1 MERTPVSSQ
10 TLSPVRRGPVRKLRS
25 RVDAAALLVTAVLS
39 LVSGCA
45 RFRTDA
51 PLIPETGAT
60 DTVTLELPVL
70 DLPTP
75 GTPDAIP
82 IVVDEVVPRRAAGEE
97 DEFILP
103 QREDLPPPRSSDTEF
118 PSNLIR
124 GVEDPDTRMPVKLNF
139 DAVDLAEVVETF
151 SILLDFDYMVD
162 PEVKGAVNLKVDT
175 EMSARESWELF
186 EHILWLA
193 GAYASRN
200 PGFVHI
206 LPFAKM
212 PHERRLLADHEPVA
226 NVEVAFIPIQRSTS
240 SEMVSLLTPFVTE
253 GATVTDLPRLNTLLV
268 VEAPTNMPK
277 IRELIRHLDS
287 RGQAGWPQICM
298 RCHNVDVE
306 LVKEELL
313 AILPVIGLPVTEGEN
328 KGGEVRITTIPRLQV
343 LVASAILEEVLDE
356 IERWVRVLDEEDA
369 AEQENIFFY
378 NVENST
384 AEHLSQALDT
394 FFNTSTTSAA
404 PSTTKSISAKA
415 TARDSSRDSLG
426 SSSSQVRPT
435 SPSTSQ
441 RSGGSGTE
449 TEGRP
454 ETIFDTPLV
463 VFADG
468 EQNRLTIRTTPR
480 AYTMVEALLKRLDVP
495 SKQVAIQAYIAEI
508 TLTESTEFGF
518 SYAVAQ
524 KYGDYDIKYGSGHAN
539 DSGFPSPVD
548 LITAGK
554 GNGWSALL
562 TDTTDAD
569 RLAFIRA
576 VAGEGNTRVLSA
588 PQIVAASDQE
598 AVINVGDQVPI
609 VTGDYSSSSSS
620 DYVRRE
626 IEYKDT
632 GVILTVV
639 PHITAGNQV
648 RLELEQEV
656 SNAVYDET
664 QTGVA
669 SESAVISTKL
679 LRSTLVVPDGG
690 TVLMGGLI
698 KTEGNT
704 RHSGVPWLKD
714 LPGVGWAFRTNSR
727 SEARTELLVLI
738 SVNVIDSQ
746 SATQLLANR
755 YREALAE
762 IQDKMGKR

>member
-1 MERTPVSSQ
+1 
-10 TLSPVRRGPVRKLRS
+10 
-25 RVDAAALLVTAVLS
+25 
-39 LVSGCA
+39 
-45 RFRTDA
+45 
-51 PLIPETGAT
+51 
-60 DTVTLELPVL
+60 
-70 DLPTP
+70 
-75 GTPDAIP
+75 
-82 IVVDEVVPRRAAGEE
+82 
-97 DEFILP
+97 
-103 QREDLPPPRSSDTEF
+103 
-118 PSNLIR
+118 
-124 GVEDPDTRMPVKLNF
+124 
-139 DAVDLAEVVETF
+139 
-151 SILLDFDYMVD
+151 
-162 PEVKGAVNLKVDT
+162 
-175 EMSARESWELF
+175 
-186 EHILWLA
+186 
-193 GAYASRN
+193 
-200 PGFVHI
+200 
-206 LPFAKM
+206 
-212 PHERRLLADHEPVA
+212 
-226 NVEVAFIPIQRSTS
+226 
-240 SEMVSLLTPFVTE
+240 
-253 GATVTDLPRLNTLLV
+253 
-268 VEAPTNMPK
+268 
-277 IRELIRHLDS
+277 
-287 RGQAGWPQICM
+287 
-298 RCHNVDVE
+298 
-306 LVKEELL
+306 
-313 AILPVIGLPVTEGEN
+313 
-328 KGGEVRITTIPRLQV
+328 
-343 LVASAILEEVLDE
+343 
-356 IERWVRVLDEEDA
+356 
-369 AEQENIFFY
+369 
-378 NVENST
+378 
-384 AEHLSQALDT
+384 
-394 FFNTSTTSAA
+394 
-404 PSTTKSISAKA
+404 
-415 TARDSSRDSLG
+415 
-426 SSSSQVRPT
+426 
-435 SPSTSQ
+435 
-441 RSGGSGTE
+441 
-449 TEGRP
+449 
-454 ETIFDTPLV
+454 
-463 VFADG
+463 
-468 EQNRLTIRTTPR
+468 
-480 AYTMVEALLKRLDVP
+480 MVEALLKRLDVP